1 MADSGQAPS
10 LYEVGGSVIHPR
22 NRLML
27 DLVEK
32 AGLKAKPTPKGFDP
46 SEDTRSG
53 GNKQLYFLKPIKV
66 IDLDGGQINA
76 APPGGMVQSSVISS
90 VPLCLIKLGM
100 RPVKLDVVSGLQSKR
115 TPLVLNVTL
124 LADSN
129 YPLH

>member
-32 AGLKAKPTPKGFDP
+32 AGLNAKPTPKGFDP

-53 GNKQLYFLKPIKV
+53 GNKQLYFWKPIKV
-66 IDLDGGQINA
+66 IDLDGGKL
-76 APPGGMVQSSVISS
+76 MTL
-90 VPLCLIKLGM
+90 PLEG
-100 RPVKLDVVSGLQSKR
+100 
-115 TPLVLNVTL
+115 
-124 LADSN
+124 
-129 YPLH
+129 